1 MTGYIQVITT
11 TETRAGAQ
19 TIADTVV
26 GRRLAGCVQ
35 IVGPIAS
42 TYRWQGKIEKAK
54 EWLCIIKSRKD
65 LYPELEK
72 AILETHPYK
81 VPEIL
86 ATPVTEGSG
95 RYLEWLSGNLK
106 R

>member
-1 MTGYIQVITT
+1 MTGYIQAITT
-11 TETRAGAQ
+11 TATKADAQ

-42 TYRWQGKIEKAK
+42 TYRWQGKIEKAE
-54 EWLCIIKSRKD
+54 EWLCIIKSKKD
-65 LYPELEK
+65 LYTELEK

-86 ATPVTEGSG
+86 AMPVIEGSG

>member
-11 TETRAGAQ
+11 TETKADAQ

-42 TYRWQGKIEKAK
+42 TYRWQGKIEKAE

-86 ATPVTEGSG
+86 AMPVTEGSG

>member
-11 TETRAGAQ
+11 IETKADAQ

-42 TYRWQGKIEKAK
+42 TYRWQGKIEKAE

-86 ATPVTEGSG
+86 AMPVTEGSG